1 MKAYRIT
8 SALLALTV
16 SLGSS
21 AQIMTLKDC
30 LEAGIRESYQIR
42 LVNISEEKAANN
54 DSWLYA

>member
-30 LEAGIRESYQIR
+30 LETGIRESYQIR
-42 LVNISEEKAANN
+42 LVNISALCRRWPHPER
-54 DSWLYA
+54 YG